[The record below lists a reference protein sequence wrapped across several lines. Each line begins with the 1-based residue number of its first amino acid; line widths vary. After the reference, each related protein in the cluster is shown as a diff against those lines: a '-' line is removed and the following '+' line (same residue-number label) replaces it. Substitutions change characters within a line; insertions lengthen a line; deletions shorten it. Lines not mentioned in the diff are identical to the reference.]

1 MVISPIYCSGLGGL
15 RKKLVG
21 RFKSKRPR
29 ADDVDYNPTTD
40 SEAQSSTGGSISM
53 DTEDVPH
60 AHPDYLIDITGWTYP
75 KRRFSMAKYCSRRTV
90 NQYALPSDTNI
101 QFFHTQLQFDV
112 FWGTLM
118 DTNFHK
124 HQVIDWTFMLDQS
137 VMEDL
142 IPKFEACGLYH
153 FMGQRTNFSEMA
165 VKQFLA
171 TAEIDIDEQS
181 ITWMTGFKRYS
192 ATFAE
197 FATANNFDYDTIS
210 ARIDLYTED
219 NFEEFV
225 QFYEPARLGIPR
237 RFGETAGLRHHP
249 AVINKIA
256 RVTILP
262 KSGDKSKIKDKF
274 WNIIHHV
281 MNGEVMNVVLFMM
294 RQLNDL
300 KMDKNQN
307 LAYAPYI
314 MALIKAKTRFEGHC
328 EIVHTP
334 FRPFKNEIGFLTRP
348 LTPFLDDEE
357 KLMMMKELL
366 LKLMQLSRCHLHL
379 LLSLSSTGS
388 LVQAILIHTFRTCS
402 KGSRL
407 TWMAASRA

>member
-1 MVISPIYCSGLGGL
+1 MSSSRGLGGL
-15 RKKLVG
+15 RKKLAG

-29 ADDVDYNPTTD
+29 GNDDDYVPTTD
-40 SEAQSSTGGSISM
+40 SEAQSSAGGTESM
-53 DTEDVPH
+53 DAEDFPH
-60 AHPDYLIDITGWTYP
+60 VHPDYPIDIQGWTFP
-75 KRRFSMAKYCSRRTV
+75 KRRFSMTEYCSRRTV

-112 FWGTLM
+112 FWGTLV

-124 HQVIDWTFMLDQS
+124 HQVIDWSFLLSQS
-137 VMEDL
+137 VMEGL
-142 IPKFEACGLYH
+142 IPKFEACGLYQ
-153 FMGQRTNFSEMA
+153 FMGQRTDFNEMA

-171 TAEIDIDEQS
+171 TSEIDIAEES

-192 ATFAE
+192 ASFAD
-197 FATANNFDYDTIS
+197 FAAANSLNYGTIS
-210 ARIDLYTED
+210 AGVDLYTED
-219 NFEEFV
+219 NFEDFV

-262 KSGDKSKIKDKF
+262 KSGDKSKIREKF
-274 WNIIHHV
+274 WNIIHHI
-281 MNGEVMNVVLFMM
+281 MNGEVMNIVLFMM

-314 MALIKAKTRFEGHC
+314 MVADG
-328 EIVHTP
+328 P
-334 FRPFKNEIGFLTRP
+334 G
-348 LTPFLDDEE
+348 
-357 KLMMMKELL
+357 
-366 LKLMQLSRCHLHL
+366 LKGGQS
-379 LLSLSSTGS
+379 G
-388 LVQAILIHTFRTCS
+388 HTF
-402 KGSRL
+402 
-407 TWMAASRA
+407 

>member
-1 MVISPIYCSGLGGL
+1 MDVSHIYCSGLGGL
-15 RKKLVG
+15 RKKLAG
-21 RFKSKRPR
+21 RFKSKCPR
-29 ADDVDYNPTTD
+29 ADDADYNPTTN
-40 SEAQSSTGGSISM
+40 SEAQSSAGDSVSM
-53 DTEDVPH
+53 DTEGVPRT
-60 AHPDYLIDITGWTYP
+60 HPNYPIDITGWTYL
-75 KRRFSMAKYCSRRTV
+75 KRRFSMSEYCSRRIV
-90 NQYALPSDTNI
+90 NQYTLPSDTNV

-124 HQVIDWTFMLDQS
+124 HQVIDWTFMLGQS
-137 VMEDL
+137 VMDDL
-142 IPKFEACGLYH
+142 IPKFETCGLYH
-153 FMGQRTNFSEMA
+153 FMGQRTDFSEMA

-171 TAEIDIDEQS
+171 TAEIDIDEES

-192 ATFAE
+192 AIFAE
-197 FATANNFDYDTIS
+197 FAAANSLDYGTIS
-210 ARIDLYTED
+210 AETDLYTEG
-219 NFEEFV
+219 NFEDFV

-262 KSGDKSKIKDKF
+262 KSGHKSKIRDKL

-281 MNGEVMNVVLFMM
+281 IYGEVMNVVLFMM

-334 FRPFKNEIGFLTRP
+334 FRPFKNEIGFLTKP
-348 LTPFLDDEE
+348 LTPFPDDEE
-357 KLMMMKELL
+357 DAGYDAGEAPEAEAEQMPPPPPPPQPQQYWQPGPGYFDPYFQN
-366 LKLMQLSRCHLHL
+366 MQQ
-379 LLSLSSTGS
+379 G
-388 LVQAILIHTFRTCS
+388 
-402 KGSRL
+402 
-407 TWMAASRA
+407 

>member
-1 MVISPIYCSGLGGL
+1 MVISHIYCSGLGGL
-15 RKKLVG
+15 WKKLVG
-21 RFKSKRPR
+21 RFKSKRPH
-29 ADDVDYNPTTD
+29 ADDADYNPTTD
-40 SEAQSSTGGSISM
+40 SEAQSSAGGSVSM

-60 AHPDYLIDITGWTYP
+60 THPDYPIDITGWTYP
-75 KRRFSMAKYCSRRTV
+75 KRRFSMAEYCSRRTV

-101 QFFHTQLQFDV
+101 QFFHIQLQFDV

-124 HQVIDWTFMLDQS
+124 HQVIDWTFMLGQS

-142 IPKFEACGLYH
+142 IPKFEACGLYY
-153 FMGQRTNFSEMA
+153 FMGQRTDFSEMV

-171 TAEIDIDEQS
+171 TSEIDIDEES

-192 ATFAE
+192 VTFAE
-197 FATANNFDYDTIS
+197 FATANSLDYDTIS
-210 ARIDLYTED
+210 AGIDLYTED

-225 QFYEPARLGIPR
+225 QFYEPARLEIPR

-262 KSGDKSKIKDKF
+262 KSGDKSKIRDKF

-314 MALIKAKTRFEGHC
+314 MALIKAKTRFEEHC

-348 LTPFLDDEE
+348 LTERE
-357 KLMMMKELL
+357 I
-366 LKLMQLSRCHLHL
+366 
-379 LLSLSSTGS
+379 GS
-388 LVQAILIHTFRTCS
+388 NLF
-402 KGSRL
+402 K
-407 TWMAASRA
+407 